1 MTGMATRGQNG
12 HTCVVGLGW
21 GDEGKGKIV
30 DLLCPDYDVVV
41 RFNGGANAGHTVCI
55 DGEKYALHLLPTGTL
70 HAHIQSVIGPGVV
83 IDPIALVKEI
93 EAMAARGVPV
103 EERLHVSDRAHL
115 VMPYHQLE
123 DRLGE
128 SSSPAADQIGTTVR
142 GIGPC
147 YADKMRRTTGLR
159 ICDLLD
165 AARFRE
171 RVAEIVHYKS
181 TVFKAAY
188 HFRDELDAGT
198 IAGDVLTAA
207 DRLRLLLR
215 DTTRFLHDQVADGR
229 RLLFEGANGA
239 MLDIDHGTYPFVTS
253 STTSAAGVAAGA
265 GVPPGTPQH
274 VLGVVKAYA
283 TRVGRGPF
291 VTELNNETGD
301 AIRKAGN
308 EYGTTTGRPRRC
320 GWFDAVAT
328 GYAAR
333 LGGATELAMMHLDT
347 LTGFRTIGI
356 CTGYRVDGLTATT
369 IPPDCETL
377 SRAEPVFEFV
387 DGWNSNPSGATSMDE
402 LPEPARR
409 YLARIEQ
416 LVGVPVTIVSVG
428 PQRHQTLFGRTRV
441 CNDGRPVGAPA

>member
-1 MTGMATRGQNG
+1 MASRGPNG

-41 RFNGGANAGHTVCI
+41 RFNGGANAGHTVCV

-70 HAHIQSVIGPGVV
+70 HTHIQSVIGPGVV
-83 IDPIALVKEI
+83 VDPIALVTEI
-93 EAMAARGVPV
+93 DAMAARGLSV
-103 EERLHVSDRAHL
+103 EGRLHISDRAHL

-128 SSSPAADQIGTTVR
+128 SAAPADEQIGTTVR

-147 YADKMRRTTGLR
+147 YADKMRRTAGLR
-159 ICDLLD
+159 VCDLFD

-171 RVAEIVHYKS
+171 RVAEIVRYKS
-181 TVFKAAY
+181 AVFKAAY
-188 HFRDELDAGT
+188 DYRDELDAGA
-198 IAGDVLTAA
+198 IAADVLAAA
-207 DRLRLLLR
+207 DRLQPLLR
-215 DTTRFLHDQVADGR
+215 DATQFLQDQMADGR

-239 MLDIDHGTYPFVTS
+239 MLDIDHGTYPYVTS
-253 STTSAAGVAAGA
+253 STTTAAGVASGA
-265 GVPPGTPQH
+265 GVPPGSARH
-274 VLGVVKAYA
+274 VLGVVKAYS

-291 VTELNNETGD
+291 VTELNSETGD

-328 GYAAR
+328 RYAVR
-333 LGGATELAMMHLDT
+333 LGGVTELAVMHLDT
-347 LTGFRTIGI
+347 LTGFRTIGV
-356 CTGYRVDGLTATT
+356 CTGYRVDGRTVTT
-369 IPPDCETL
+369 IPPDCDAL
-377 SRAEPVFEFV
+377 ARAEPVIEFA
-387 DGWNSNPSGATSMDE
+387 DGWDSNPAGATTVDE
-402 LPEPARR
+402 LPDPARR
-409 YLARIEQ
+409 YLARVEE

-428 PQRHQTLFGRTRV
+428 PQRHQTLFGRTQV
-441 CNDGRPVGAPA
+441 CDRGRSVAAPA